1 MSNIRN
7 QLQGVGALNGG
18 SISSKVSITPGVN
31 SGRAVSVN
39 STSSIEHRSSN
50 IAAKNQLNTLL

>member
-50 IAAKNQLNTLL
+50 IAAKN